1 MPRRAEEPDREQRT
15 ADEITVDAYGGEEQA
30 LGWYYHLKEA
40 VTWPLRAR
48 CIATS
53 ATSTLRVGKGSES
66 W

>member
-1 MPRRAEEPDREQRT
+1 MHAAARK
-15 ADEITVDAYGGEEQA
+15 QA

-40 VTWPLRAR
+40 VTRPLRAR

-53 ATSTLRVGKGSES
+53 ATSTLRVGEGSES

>member
-1 MPRRAEEPDREQRT
+1 MHAAARK
-15 ADEITVDAYGGEEQA
+15 QA

-40 VTWPLRAR
+40 VTGPRRAR